1 MSNYSKDMFKQ
12 LTEIME
18 RCDKLDNKIA
28 DIREE
33 HKKEITKIKEEH
45 KKEVKVLNER
55 INILTKENK
64 ELREENKIL
73 KADNTRMKSIL
84 SNNSSNTSL
93 PPSKDQKGK
102 KKSAN
107 EYNGRKK
114 STRKKGGQPG
124 HKGNTLTKEEVK
136 SKIETGEFEHE
147 IIHEG
152 TPSEKYISKYVVDIK
167 VTVIAKE
174 HRFYPNKNGKIH
186 IPSEYGSNVIYGP
199 NLKAIAIDLNGE
211 GIVSNERI
219 KEFINTLTDGKL
231 NVSSGSI
238 YEFGKSFQKKI
249 SVLKEQ
255 IANEILNQ
263 NTIYTDATVV
273 TVNGEQKHIR
283 NHSVKNAVYYSYT
296 GSKTIKNIK
305 EKSLLDKYFGT
316 LVHDHETALY
326 HFGVQH
332 GECNAHVQRYLRKT
346 TENTKHKWSEKLSKL
361 LSKLN
366 DTRNKLMSEGSFFTT
381 RAQKKSE
388 AEYDLIL
395 SEGRKEYEKDK
406 ENPLLL
412 NSDENALLKR
422 MVKYKRNHL
431 LFIYDKEVDFTNN
444 RSERDLRKLKNKQK
458 MSGGFRNEKGCELF
472 CDILTVIETCKC
484 NNKKI
489 LSTLI
494 SIFENKTPTLI

>member
-12 LTEIME
+12 LIEIME

-102 KKSAN
+102 KKSVN

-152 TPSEKYISKYVVDIK
+152 NPSEKYISKYVVDIK

-174 HRFYPNKNGKIH
+174 HTVP
-186 IPSEYGSNVIYGP
+186 
-199 NLKAIAIDLNGE
+199 
-211 GIVSNERI
+211 
-219 KEFINTLTDGKL
+219 
-231 NVSSGSI
+231 
-238 YEFGKSFQKKI
+238 
-249 SVLKEQ
+249 
-255 IANEILNQ
+255 
-263 NTIYTDATVV
+263 YT
-273 TVNGEQKHIR
+273 
-283 NHSVKNAVYYSYT
+283 AV
-296 GSKTIKNIK
+296 
-305 EKSLLDKYFGT
+305 
-316 LVHDHETALY
+316 
-326 HFGVQH
+326 
-332 GECNAHVQRYLRKT
+332 
-346 TENTKHKWSEKLSKL
+346 
-361 LSKLN
+361 
-366 DTRNKLMSEGSFFTT
+366 
-381 RAQKKSE
+381 
-388 AEYDLIL
+388 
-395 SEGRKEYEKDK
+395 
-406 ENPLLL
+406 P
-412 NSDENALLKR
+412 
-422 MVKYKRNHL
+422 
-431 LFIYDKEVDFTNN
+431 
-444 RSERDLRKLKNKQK
+444 
-458 MSGGFRNEKGCELF
+458 
-472 CDILTVIETCKC
+472 
-484 NNKKI
+484 
-489 LSTLI
+489 
-494 SIFENKTPTLI
+494 